1 LSRKPSKTTAAS
13 VTVKHAALDLLRAF
27 GIKKVFRKANPR

>member
-1 LSRKPSKTTAAS
+1 LSRKSSKTAAAS
-13 VTVKHAALDLLRAF
+13 VTVKQATLDLLRAF

>member
-1 LSRKPSKTTAAS
+1 LPPKTAKAATKPT
-13 VTVKHAALDLLRAF
+13 TVKQATLDLLRSF